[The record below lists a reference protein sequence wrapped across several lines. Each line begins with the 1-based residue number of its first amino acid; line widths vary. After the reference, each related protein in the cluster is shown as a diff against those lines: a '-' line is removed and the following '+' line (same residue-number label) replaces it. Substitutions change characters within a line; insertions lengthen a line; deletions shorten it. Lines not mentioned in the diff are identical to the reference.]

1 MRYFY
6 DGQIRKYILQF
17 IRIFSNFSVEMGTTD
32 SGAKKYQTVPAYY
45 GDMNRQV
52 ANIIRNNSENTA
64 MSVPAISC
72 YITGLN
78 IDRERTQDPY
88 FIDKKSVRTRKVDPQ
103 TGEYTNEQGGMYTI
117 ERIMPTPFKLTMKA
131 DMWTSNL
138 NQKLQLIEQ
147 IITVFNPSLEIQ
159 TTDNYFDWTSLSV
172 VNLTDVSFT
181 SKVLPQ
187 GAEDQ
192 IDVASLTFEIP
203 IWLSPP
209 AKVKKLGVIQDVVTN
224 IRGALPGESD
234 YDDGGGMSSV
244 LLSTKY
250 VSLNNGL
257 IIFDGRASLIGGT
270 EGTINDELGNIQAGK
285 YGQLINWT
293 IITDEVGAI
302 KNGTSKIYLEQPSGN
317 YVVGV
322 VSTDPLDGNV
332 LMFSVDN
339 DTIPS
344 NTLSAINRIV
354 DPLKIGPEDGLPEPQ
369 IGQRY
374 LLTQATGSIVNGA
387 LVDENGNLITDEQG
401 NPIIQDPMVGA
412 EAWSGPAGYLIAS
425 ANDIVEY
432 NGQRWTV
439 VFDASATTT
448 IQYVTNLH
456 SGVQYKWTGTK
467 WVKSWEGYYP
477 EGTWNLIIE

>member
-32 SGAKKYQTVPAYY
+32 GGAKKYQTVPAYY

-64 MSVPAISC
+64 MTVPAISC

-78 IDRERTQDPY
+78 IDRDRTQDPY
-88 FIDKKSVRTRKVDPQ
+88 YIDKKSVRTRKVDPQ

-117 ERIMPTPFKLTMKA
+117 ERMMPTPFRLTMKA

-138 NQKLQLIEQ
+138 NQKLQLLEQ
-147 IITVFNPSLEIQ
+147 IITIFNPSLEIQ

-172 VNLTDVSFT
+172 VNLTEVSFT
-181 SKVLPQ
+181 SRSLPQ

-192 IDVASLTFEIP
+192 IDVASLTFDIP

-209 AKVKKLGVIQDVVTN
+209 AKVKKLGVIQDIITN
-224 IRGALPGESD
+224 IRGALPGEAD
-234 YDDGGGMSSV
+234 YDEDGTVSSV

-257 IIFDGRASLIGGT
+257 IIFDGRASLIKGT
-270 EGTINDELGNIQAGK
+270 EGTTSDELGNIQQGK
-285 YGQLINWT
+285 FDLPISWT
-293 IITDEVGAI
+293 TVTDEVGDI
-302 KNGTSKIYLEQPSGN
+302 KNGTSKIYLEQPQGN
-317 YVVGV
+317 YVVGT
-322 VSTDPLDGNV
+322 VSTDPLDENV
-332 LMFSVDN
+332 LMFNVDP
-339 DTIPS
+339 DTAPS
-344 NTLSAINRIV
+344 NTLGAINRIV
-354 DPLKIGPEDGLPEPQ
+354 DPLKVGPEDGLPEPQ
-369 IGQRY
+369 VGQRY
-374 LLTQATGSIVNGA
+374 LLTQATGSIINETPPPA
-387 LVDENGNLITDEQG
+387 
-401 NPIIQDPMVGA
+401 VGA
-412 EAWSGPAGYLIAS
+412 EAWSGPGGYLIAE
-425 ANDIVEY
+425 ANDIVQY
-432 NGQRWTV
+432 NGQKWTV
-439 VFDASATTT
+439 VFDASATTSV
-448 IQYVTNLH
+448 QYVTNLH

-477 EGTWNLIIE
+477 EGTWNLVIE